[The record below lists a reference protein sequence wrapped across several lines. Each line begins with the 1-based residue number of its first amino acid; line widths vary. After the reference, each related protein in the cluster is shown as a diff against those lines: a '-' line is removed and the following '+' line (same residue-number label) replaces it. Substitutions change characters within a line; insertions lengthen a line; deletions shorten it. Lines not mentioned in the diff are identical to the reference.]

1 MIDMDCVAK
10 AIECCKK
17 YDNLQTLVVID
28 NENDFDNMLNYLRKV
43 NENVLIFSKRNMVIN
58 SLFRNGSRLLV
69 RSKNN
74 TQRYIR
80 VNILLYDDK
89 IDENVLNTVFR
100 PMIRPYAQ
108 NG

>member
-17 YDNLQTLVVID
+17 YDHLQTLVVID
-28 NENDFDNMLNYLRKV
+28 NENDFDNMLNYLRKA
-43 NENVLIFSKRNMVIN
+43 NKDFLIFSKSDMVIN
-58 SLFRNGSRLLV
+58 SLFCNGSRLLV

-74 TQRYIR
+74 TARYIR

-89 IDENVLNTVFR
+89 IDENVLKTVFR